1 MTADTASAVSE
12 RIRFCTVYVVLFV
25 FTKAVKSV
33 YSVLIRIVLYSVLI
47 RIMYCDTLV
56 CVPTFSYSFLKSK
69 SEIEIQGSTSFL
81 LVRRQFKT

>member
-47 RIMYCDTLV
+47 RIMYCDTL
-56 CVPTFSYSFLKSK
+56 
-69 SEIEIQGSTSFL
+69 IHRIQNWAGYN
-81 LVRRQFKT
+81 RIHCI